1 MYLKKNKIKKNDK
14 KKKNVFLYFSG
25 KSIEGVDPWVRQ
37 SNSSLIRSSVN
48 VELKGMKPSNSMDI
62 KTGHIFLKD
71 LVCYLSLL
79 EAGRPEDKLEC
90 THQVSLLICHPSK
103 FTPTFILFSSL
114 ESKGSV
120 FIRRP

>member
-1 MYLKKNKIKKNDK
+1 MYLKKEKKK
-14 KKKNVFLYFSG
+14 MIKKKNVFSYFSG

-90 THQVSLLICHPSK
+90 TNQVSHLICHPSK
-103 FTPTFILFSSL
+103 FTPTLMLFSSL
-114 ESKGSV
+114 ESKAQGELL
-120 FIRRP
+120 